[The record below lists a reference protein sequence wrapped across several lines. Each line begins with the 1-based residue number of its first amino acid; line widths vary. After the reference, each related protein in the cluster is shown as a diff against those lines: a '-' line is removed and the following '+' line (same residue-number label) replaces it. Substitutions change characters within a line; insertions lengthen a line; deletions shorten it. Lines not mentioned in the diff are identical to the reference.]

1 MPINEILIALVI
13 SALAADSPTVIR
25 LAAGLVLAARER
37 WKKHKRE

>member
-1 MPINEILIALVI
+1 MPVYEILSVLVI

-25 LAAGLVLAARER
+25 LAAGLVLAARKR

>member
-1 MPINEILIALVI
+1 MPVDEILFALVV

-25 LAAGLVLAARER
+25 LAAGLVLAARGR